1 MILPLPDKGDGTL
14 SFKSADKIL
23 GFLNKKANVLAIGPG
38 LSVDDEISELVS
50 LLITESGVPA
60 VIDADGLNAIA
71 NRTGILKK
79 GRSPVILTPHPGEM
93 LRLSGRRRGIGAG
106 ANNVDRDRINTAVS
120 FAKEMKTYLVLKGVP
135 TVTATPDGKAF
146 VNSTGNPG
154 MATAGTGD
162 VLTGM
167 IASLLAQRLNP
178 QNASILGV
186 YIHGLIGDAV
196 AGRKGR
202 RSLIASDIIRAM
214 PGAFKTWE
222 QL

>member
-1 MILPLPDKGDGTL
+1 M
-14 SFKSADKIL
+14 
-23 GFLNKKANVLAIGPG
+23 
-38 LSVDDEISELVS
+38 
-50 LLITESGVPA
+50 
-60 VIDADGLNAIA
+60 
-71 NRTGILKK
+71 
-79 GRSPVILTPHPGEM
+79 
-93 LRLSGRRRGIGAG
+93 
-106 ANNVDRDRINTAVS
+106 
-120 FAKEMKTYLVLKGVP
+120 
-135 TVTATPDGKAF
+135 TATPDGKAF